1 MVRENDRA
9 LAEHVGVFS
18 QTTPFP
24 MKTLLPSTSA
34 LAAIILGLCA
44 TSLFAQRPNI
54 TPPALGDALK
64 LKGGKA
70 LILQPVQMKKD
81 QTLLVTHTAFT
92 APPQRTGSQY
102 GVMLVV
108 YSTDPATHGQ
118 VLYQDFYVPAAGA
131 GGGPHVKVF
140 NGYTPAATQ
149 QGIIAILIGLLVP
162 AVQGDAVPATLP
174 AADSISAELHDPTV
188 GIGMLLPAVQKVR
201 EAAAR

>member
-1 MVRENDRA
+1 
-9 LAEHVGVFS
+9 
-18 QTTPFP
+18 

-34 LAAIILGLCA
+34 LAAIILSLCA
-44 TSLFAQRPNI
+44 TSLFAQGPKI
-54 TPPALGDALK
+54 TPPTLGDALK

-70 LILQPVQMKKD
+70 VILQPVQMKKD

-92 APPQRTGSQY
+92 ARPQRTDSHY
-102 GVMLVV
+102 AVMLVV
-108 YSTDPATHGQ
+108 YSTDSATHGN
-118 VLYQDFYVPAAGA
+118 VLYQDLYIPPAGV

-140 NGYTPAATQ
+140 NGYAPAVTQ

-162 AVQGDAVPATLP
+162 AVQGDAVPAALP
-174 AADSISAELHDPTV
+174 ALDAISAEIHDPTV